1 MYSYIYTFILQWLRY
16 LLSSLNSICV
26 RCNGICIWVPHNG
39 ICKVASPPLDPIR
52 PMSICLCLRND
63 LTSSVNLFVLGAA
76 IQGNPSICHPDFW
89 FYLWPFQISSSGNRF
104 HTFDL
109 HEKNS
114 RHSKS
119 RFNMLPPIYFS
130 RPNLFC
136 DSLSLEK
143 AAFLFI
149 IHASLSPNFAIQFIY
164 IVPGNLLAFRMNAG
178 QTLSLY
184 DLLDIFDK
192 KPEDEK

>member
-26 RCNGICIWVPHNG
+26 RCNGICVWVPHNG

-119 RFNMLPPIYFS
+119 RFNMFPPIYLFS
-130 RPNLFC
+130 PNSILWLIKFLLC
-136 DSLSLEK
+136 CLEK
-143 AAFLFI
+143 AALLHLHYSCAFVAEFCYP
-149 IHASLSPNFAIQFIY
+149 IHIYSSRQFARF
-164 IVPGNLLAFRMNAG
+164 
-178 QTLSLY
+178 
-184 DLLDIFDK
+184 
-192 KPEDEK
+192 